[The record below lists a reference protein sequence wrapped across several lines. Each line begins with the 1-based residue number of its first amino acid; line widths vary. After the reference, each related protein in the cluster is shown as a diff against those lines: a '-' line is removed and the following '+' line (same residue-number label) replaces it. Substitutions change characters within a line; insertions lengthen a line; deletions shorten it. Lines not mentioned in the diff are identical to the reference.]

1 MYSKIITL
9 DALIFIHGTMLL
21 FVLSLSL
28 NFMCFYQSLHTQSSN
43 TFFSTPTIMVE
54 FVAMLQKILIIYLA
68 EKHSCFL
75 SVDTVHY
82 SVIFSLLQCNFLD
95 SAVVAELSAFL
106 AIFSFSLIQESRFA
120 FVAAFFEPL
129 RFIVLSQPSPLFL
142 PLLKTKLSLAIRL
155 LHCIVILSLSHYRN
169 VLFPGEDKAV
179 VNRKIVA
186 LYSYFEHESLSKCV
200 ISWWRQSCP
209 LT

>member
-28 NFMCFYQSLHTQSSN
+28 NFMCFYQSLHIQSSN
-43 TFFSTPTIMVE
+43 TFFSTPITMAK
-54 FVAMLQKILIIYLA
+54 FVAMLQKIIIIYLA

-95 SAVVAELSAFL
+95 SAVVAEISAFL
-106 AIFSFSLIQESRFA
+106 ATFSFSLIQESWFA

-129 RFIVLSQPSPLFL
+129 RFIVLSRPSLTFSAVSAAFEDEAVPCR
-142 PLLKTKLSLAIRL
+142 KIVA
-155 LHCIVILSLSHYRN
+155 CIVILSLNHHRN
-169 VLFPGEDKAV
+169 ALFPGEDKAV
-179 VNRKIVA
+179 ACHKIVA
-186 LYSYFEHESLSKCV
+186 LYSYFQPESLSKRV
-200 ISWWRQSCP
+200 ISC
-209 LT
+209 